1 MNEAV
6 DCSLEHQKHPLFQ
19 SPMELTLLIP
29 PKRNLHFHFS
39 MTDLYGCTALHH
51 VFAWHN
57 SPEGLLW
64 KCLMFR
70 IGSLGA
76 KLNHYLF
83 FITLEHVFNHYTGR
97 GSRKRIGIKKKKNL
111 QTSHCPLAWTFHR
124 MGWVF
129 ENVMEFESGKVRLQY
144 RQWGGVN
151 DMYLLHLFQAHRRCL
166 NATFVNPEQLSPPHY
181 SSTGRGWLITLCQNE
196 GSTRCLFAVK

>member
-97 GSRKRIGIKKKKNL
+97 GSRKRIGIKKKKIFKPPTVL
-111 QTSHCPLAWTFHR
+111 WLEHFIGWAESLRMWWSLKVVKCGYSTDSGEEWMTCICCICFRHIGDAWTPPSWIPNSCLRHITP
-124 MGWVF
+124 
-129 ENVMEFESGKVRLQY
+129 
-144 RQWGGVN
+144 RQAE
-151 DMYLLHLFQAHRRCL
+151 DD
-166 NATFVNPEQLSPPHY
+166 
-181 SSTGRGWLITLCQNE
+181 
-196 GSTRCLFAVK
+196 